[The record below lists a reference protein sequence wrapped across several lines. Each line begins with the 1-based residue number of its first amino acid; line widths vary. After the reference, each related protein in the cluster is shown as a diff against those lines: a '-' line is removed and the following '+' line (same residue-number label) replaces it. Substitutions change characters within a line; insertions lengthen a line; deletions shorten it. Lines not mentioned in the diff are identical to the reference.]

1 MTSITQMDEPALVR
15 PGEELDVARVDA
27 AIKSVIPGLSGM
39 PEIREFPH
47 GASNL
52 TYLVRY
58 PEREL
63 ILRRPPFGYKAK
75 SAHDMRREV
84 TLTSALRPFYPCAP
98 AVVAFFD
105 DPQILGCDFYV
116 MERIRGLIVRRDL
129 PPELHLTQEDARQ
142 LCGALLDKLIELH
155 QVDYRAAGLEGI
167 GKGAGYVQRQIAG
180 WSDRYR
186 KSRTPD
192 VGDFEQVMGWLRR
205 NMPAGESAICVV
217 HNDFRFDNVVLNPDD
232 PFQIVG
238 VLDWEMATI
247 GDPLMDLGN
256 MLAYWVEPG
265 DDDFFQKT
273 RCQPTHLPGMFS
285 RDEVRDYYA
294 RKTGLRVD
302 NFDFY
307 AVYGLFRLAVIVQQI
322 YYRYFHGQTRNPQF
336 AHFGQMA
343 SYLEQRCLRLTG
355 EGSRR

>member
-1 MTSITQMDEPALVR
+1 MNSTMQLDEPAPVR
-15 PGEELDVARVDA
+15 PGEELDAARVDA
-27 AIKSVIPGLSGM
+27 AIKSVVSGVSGV
-39 PEIREFPH
+39 PEIREYTH

-58 PEREL
+58 PERDF

-75 SAHDMRREV
+75 SAHDMKREV
-84 TLTSALRPFYPCAP
+84 TLTSALRPHYPYVP

-116 MERIRGLIVRRDL
+116 MERIRGIIIRRNL
-129 PPELHLTQEDARQ
+129 PPELRLGQDDARR
-142 LCGALLDKLIELH
+142 LCASLIDKLIELH
-155 QVDYRAAGLEGI
+155 RVDYRAAGLESV

-186 KSRTPD
+186 KARTPD
-192 VGDFEQVMGWLRR
+192 VGDFEATMSWLER
-205 NMPAGESAICVV
+205 NLPAGENTTCVI
-217 HNDFRFDNVVLNPDD
+217 HNDFRFDNVVLDPENPLR
-232 PFQIVG
+232 IIG
-238 VLDWEMATI
+238 VLDWEMATL

-256 MLAYWVEPG
+256 MLAYWVEAG
-265 DDDFFQKT
+265 DDEFFLQT

-285 RDEVRDYYA
+285 RDEVRDYYGQ
-294 RKTGLRVD
+294 RTGLAVD
-302 NFDFY
+302 KFDFY

-336 AHFGQMA
+336 AGFGEMA
-343 SYLEQRCLRLTG
+343 NYLEQRCLRLI
-355 EGSRR
+355 ERAR